1 MPPMRCV
8 EIKSEE
14 QQALLSL
21 HRARDFVVRQRTHL
35 INMLCSLSAEVGV
48 TFASGV
54 ARAIE
59 LAQGIV
65 EGDRTELP
73 ELAQDV
79 LRGLSRQWSTY
90 TIGFSGM
97 RSRCA
102 VRLGAALAVNFRC
115 WTNHCVGCGRNHWI
129 GPPVPKRS

>member
-21 HRARDFVVRQRTHL
+21 HRARDFVARQRTQL
-35 INMLCSLSAEVGV
+35 INKLRSLAAEVGV
-48 TFASGV
+48 TIARGV
-54 ARAIE
+54 ARAID
-59 LAQGIV
+59 LAQGFI
-65 EGDRTELP
+65 EGHQTELP
-73 ELAQDV
+73 KLAQDV
-79 LRGLSRQWSTY
+79 LRGLSGQWSTY

-102 VRLGAALAVNFRC
+102 VRLGAALAVNSRC
-115 WTNHCVGCGRNHWI
+115 WISHCVGYGRNHRI